1 MIFIYFH
8 PHYLLKYVSV
18 KETEARVTHDL
29 LEISSEMTASLWRQ
43 TVMKEAGEKIYLA
56 FFVET
61 KI

>member
-8 PHYLLKYVSV
+8 SHYLLKYVSV

-43 TVMKEAGEKIYLA
+43 TVMKEAGENCYLA

>member
-1 MIFIYFH
+1 MIFINFH
-8 PHYLLKYVSV
+8 SHYLLKYVSV

>member
-1 MIFIYFH
+1 M
-8 PHYLLKYVSV
+8 

-43 TVMKEAGEKIYLA
+43 TVMKEAGENIYLA

-61 KI
+61 KKMKLFQECLF